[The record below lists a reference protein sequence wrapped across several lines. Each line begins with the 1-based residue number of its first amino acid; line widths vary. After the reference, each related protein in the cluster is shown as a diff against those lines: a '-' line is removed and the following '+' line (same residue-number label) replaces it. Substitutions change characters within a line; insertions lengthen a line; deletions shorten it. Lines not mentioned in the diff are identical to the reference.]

1 MLKVGELARQT
12 GLTVRTLHHYDQI
25 GLVVP
30 SARSEA
36 GYRLYAPADVRRL
49 QSVQALRDL
58 GFGLARI
65 AQMLAGPAPDRVARA
80 QIEAQLR
87 EVDAAIA
94 RSRQVREQLSLLLQ
108 TVALDEAGG
117 GADESPWRQ
126 LLQLLPAF
134 SAHFSA
140 RELRSVLRRW
150 QQLRAQWLPLIEQ
163 VEALRL
169 ALVPADA
176 PQLQRLAQQWMDQS
190 MRLMHGNLALALR
203 WARMHEQ
210 APETARHQGIAPAT
224 LQYIGQAIALR
235 MAALQRHVD
244 ADQLMRLDAGLASRW
259 QQWAAQAQRLLEQG
273 TGVHTPEARRL
284 LAQWDALLARMARQD
299 AALQVAIARA
309 YASEP
314 LLQHGHP
321 VTPAMRAL
329 VQRIREASEP
339 SEA

>member
-1 MLKVGELARQT
+1 VLKVGELARQT

-25 GLVVP
+25 GLVTP

-36 GYRLYAPADVRRL
+36 GYRLYAPADVQRL
-49 QSVQALRDL
+49 HSVQALRDL

-65 AQMLAGPAPDRVARA
+65 AEMLAQPVPGRVPRP

-94 RSRQVREQLSLLLQ
+94 RSQQVREQLSLLLQ
-108 TVALDEAGG
+108 TMAVD
-117 GADESPWRQ
+117 GAAASADAAPWWQ
-126 LLQLLPAF
+126 LLELLPAF

-140 RELRSVLRRW
+140 RELRSVLQRW
-150 QQLRAQWLPLIEQ
+150 ERLRADWQLLVAQ
-163 VEALRL
+163 VEALRGAQL
-169 ALVPADA
+169 PPDA
-176 PQLQRLAQQWMDQS
+176 PPLQRLAQQWMDQS
-190 MRLMHGNLALALR
+190 MRLTRGNLALALR

-235 MAALQRHVD
+235 MAAMRRHLD
-244 ADQLMRLDAGLASRW
+244 ADQLVRLDASLATRW
-259 QQWAAQAQRLLEQG
+259 QQWARQAQRLLDRGADAQS
-273 TGVHTPEARRL
+273 PAARRL

-299 AALQVAIARA
+299 PALRAAIAHA

-329 VQRIREASEP
+329 LQRIRSASD
-339 SEA
+339 SAGA

>member
-12 GLTVRTLHHYDQI
+12 GLTVRSLHHYDQI
-25 GLVVP
+25 GLVTP
-30 SARSEA
+30 SARSAA

-65 AQMLAGPAPDRVARA
+65 AEMLAQPVPEGAPLQ

-108 TVALDEAGG
+108 TVALDEA
-117 GADESPWRQ
+117 ASAEAAPWQR
-126 LLQLLPAF
+126 LLELLPAF

-140 RELRSVLRRW
+140 RELRSMLRRW
-150 QQLRAQWLPLIEQ
+150 QQLCAQWQPLIAE
-163 VEALRL
+163 VEALRR
-169 ALVPADA
+169 AGAAADA

-190 MRLMHGNLALALR
+190 MRLTRGNLALALR

-224 LQYIGQAIALR
+224 LQYIGRAIALR
-235 MAALQRHVD
+235 MEALRRHLD
-244 ADQLMRLDAGLASRW
+244 AEQLMRLDAGLSARW
-259 QQWAAQAQRLLEQG
+259 QQWAARAQSLLDQG
-273 TGVHTPEARRL
+273 AEVRQPAARHL
-284 LAQWDALLARMARQD
+284 LAQWQALLARMAGQD
-299 AALQVAIARA
+299 PQLQAAIVRA

-321 VTPAMRAL
+321 VTPEMRAL
-329 VQRIREASEP
+329 VQRIGDAGNDTG
-339 SEA
+339 A

>member
-12 GLTVRTLHHYDQI
+12 GLTVRSLHHYDQI
-25 GLVVP
+25 GLVTP

-36 GYRLYAPADVRRL
+36 GYRLYAPADVQR
-49 QSVQALRDL
+49 Q
-58 GFGLARI
+58 
-65 AQMLAGPAPDRVARA
+65 

-108 TVALDEAGG
+108 TVALDEATS
-117 GADESPWRQ
+117 AEAASWQR
-126 LLQLLPAF
+126 LLELLPAF

-140 RELRSVLRRW
+140 RELGSMLRRW
-150 QQLRAQWLPLIEQ
+150 QQLRAQWLPLIAE
-163 VEALRL
+163 VEALRR
-169 ALVPADA
+169 AGAAADA

-190 MRLMHGNLALALR
+190 MRLTRGNLALALR

-224 LQYIGQAIALR
+224 LQYIGRAIALR
-235 MAALQRHVD
+235 MEALRRHLD
-244 ADQLMRLDAGLASRW
+244 AEQLMRLDAGLSARW
-259 QQWAAQAQRLLEQG
+259 LQWAAQAQSLLDQG
-273 TGVHTPEARRL
+273 AEVHQPAAHRL
-284 LAQWDALLARMARQD
+284 LAQWQVLLARMAGQD
-299 AALQVAIARA
+299 PGLQAAIVRA

-321 VTPAMRAL
+321 VTPEMRAL
-329 VQRIREASEP
+329 VQRIRDARND
-339 SEA
+339 AGA